1 MERFAS
7 TRTISLYNIN
17 VVNSYRQGG
26 QALALSAYGER
37 QGYYGCSF
45 YGFQDTIFTDSGT
58 QYFAESYVEG
68 AVDFVFGQTANT

>member
-1 MERFAS
+1 MGDFFE
-7 TRTISLYNIN
+7 
-17 VVNSYRQGG
+17 
-26 QALALSAYGER
+26 

-68 AVDFVFGQTANT
+68 AVDFVFGESPAPAT